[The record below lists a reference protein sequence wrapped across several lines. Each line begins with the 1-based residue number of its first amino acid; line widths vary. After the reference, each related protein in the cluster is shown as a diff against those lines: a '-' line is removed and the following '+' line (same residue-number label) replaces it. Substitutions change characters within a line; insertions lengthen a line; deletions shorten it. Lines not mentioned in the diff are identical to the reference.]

1 MSMKGLL
8 ATDHN
13 WAWLVLAGVLAAA
26 IVARVVSRL
35 RSRVPRAKSRRI
47 AGEIIADRLK
57 ALRHISYADLLARRG
72 ETPCEIVV
80 GPDGS
85 KYQVETDVF
94 WDEPD
99 KKGGNLRVMVLVDGG
114 GVSAFKPL
122 LGAFV
127 VAPDGSFIEG
137 SAWR

>member
-1 MSMKGLL
+1 MSMSDWLASDRHWLWLL
-8 ATDHN
+8 
-13 WAWLVLAGVLAAA
+13 LIGVSAAF
-26 IVARVVSRL
+26 VARVVIRL

-57 ALRHISYADLLARRG
+57 ALRRLSYADLLRRRT
-72 ETPCEIVV
+72 ETSCDTVI
-80 GPDGS
+80 GLDGWE
-85 KYQVETDVF
+85 YQVETQVF
-94 WDEPD
+94 WDEPK
-99 KKGGNLRVMVLVDGG
+99 KKGGNLRVMVSVDGG

-127 VAPDGSFIEG
+127 IAPDGSFIEG